1 MRQTITVEQ
10 EISGNAD
17 AIWAT
22 ISSGG
27 DVHQWFPIIQ
37 SCRLEGSG
45 EGASRFCTMI
55 DGNKLKERIVEVN
68 HALRR
73 FRYAIEQH
81 PLPAQAVIASIDVR
95 DTGNC
100 NDLSD

>member
-1 MRQTITVEQ
+1 MKQAVTVEQ
-10 EISGNAD
+10 EIAGKAD

-55 DGNKLKERIVEVN
+55 DGTELKERIVEVN
-68 HALRR
+68 HATRR
-73 FRYAIEQH
+73 FRYAIDRH
-81 PLPAQAVIASIDVR
+81 PLPAQDVVASSYNTLLTYLR
-95 DTGNC
+95 NA
-100 NDLSD
+100 S